1 MWLYRFNK
9 QLYPLGWVYW
19 RLGLEG
25 AKDAIPRQGPLIL
38 APNHSSFFDPWF
50 IGMAFPRPVRYLI
63 NHQWYYRSRAWQ
75 GLFRSFGTVPVK
87 QRDPRGTIEVVC
99 EHLGQGQVFGIFPE
113 GKISGDGRVGKLQT
127 GLARMAAMSAAP
139 VMPVGVRGAFESL
152 PRHRRVPR
160 PSRVRVWLGEP
171 IHFPGAPLDR
181 PDKEAIDAFNAR
193 LLTDILRLSGRN
205 PGVLARAEAPS
216 S

>member
-1 MWLYRFNK
+1 MWLYRLNK
-9 QLYPLGWVYW
+9 QLSPLGWLYW

-25 AKDAIPRQGPLIL
+25 ARDAIPREGPLIL

-63 NHQWYYRSRAWQ
+63 THHWYYGGRVWQ
-75 GLFRSFGTVPVK
+75 GLLRSGGAVPVK
-87 QRDPRGTIEVVC
+87 ERDPRGTIELVC
-99 EHLGQGQVFGIFPE
+99 EHLGQGQVLGIFPE
-113 GKISGDGRVGKLQT
+113 GRISHDGRVGKLQT
-127 GLARMAAMSAAP
+127 GLARMAAKSAAP
-139 VMPVGVRGAFESL
+139 VMPVGVRGAYESL
-152 PRHRRVPR
+152 PRHRRLPR

-181 PDKEAIDAFNAR
+181 PDRDAIEAFNAR
-193 LLTDILRLSGRN
+193 LLADILRLSGRN
-205 PGVLARAEAPS
+205 PGILTRIKTAS